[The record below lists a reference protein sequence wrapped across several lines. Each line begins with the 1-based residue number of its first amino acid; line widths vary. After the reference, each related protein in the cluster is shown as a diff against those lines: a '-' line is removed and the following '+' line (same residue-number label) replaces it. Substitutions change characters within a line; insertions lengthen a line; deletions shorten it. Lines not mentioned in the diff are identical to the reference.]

1 MPLTTHLLRQPTT
14 IIERVALW
22 VMVMLSIPVKSYAL
36 ELEGDWVQGQMLI
49 GQVTPGSSVSFHK
62 RDVRVDSD
70 GVFVIGLDRDEPAS
84 VEVIVTSADGSSE
97 RHSFSVQQR
106 EYNIQRVEGVPAKT
120 VNPPAEEIAR
130 INRESA
136 LTRAARRKDLPRR
149 DFLSEFQWPVLGP
162 ISGVYGSQR
171 YYNGEPRRPHYGVDV
186 ARPTGTLVVAPAGG
200 IVTMAHGNMF
210 FSGGTMI
217 LDHGHGISSS
227 FLHLSEI
234 LVEEGQEVEKGEPIA
249 KIGATGRVTG
259 PHLDWRMNWFT
270 SKIDPQLLVPP
281 MAEVMRQDQSQ

>member
-1 MPLTTHLLRQPTT
+1 ML
-14 IIERVALW
+14 
-22 VMVMLSIPVKSYAL
+22 MLSIPVKSYAL

-49 GQVTPGSSVSFHK
+49 GQVTPGSSVSFNK

-84 VEVIVTSADGSSE
+84 VEVIVTSVDGSSE

-200 IVTMAHGNMF
+200 IVTMAHENMF

-234 LVEEGQEVEKGEPIA
+234 LVKEGQEVERGEPIA